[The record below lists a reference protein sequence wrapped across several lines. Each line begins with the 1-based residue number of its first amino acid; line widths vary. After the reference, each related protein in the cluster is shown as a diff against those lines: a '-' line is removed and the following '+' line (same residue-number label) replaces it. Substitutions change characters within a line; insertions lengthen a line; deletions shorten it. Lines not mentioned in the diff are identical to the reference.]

1 MTSVVLRA
9 ACDHPIGTGHLRRCL
24 TLARELISRGTSAL
38 VVSDDNPTTRSV
50 LDAVSDVPHRLV
62 TSGSPL
68 AAFSDDAGVLVVDV
82 PAGPHDENL
91 NRQLEREIAELDR
104 AGMAVVSL
112 GHSIV
117 DSGHLRAVIDLYPAQ
132 QLAAANYVEGPDYLI
147 LRPEFHG
154 AASQHVQ
161 QEDAIFVAMG
171 GTDPL
176 DLTRTALRALGQAGL
191 GLTVHAVVGTGYKAS
206 SESLEAAAER
216 SGLKVHV
223 HRELDASS
231 LATLMLRCRAAVVA
245 FGTMAYELMALGVPV
260 LALTHYRW
268 QQPSAAFFEELGA
281 LEEVGCAESGV
292 DIDALAGRLR
302 AALGDTAR
310 LEFLSRRGPQVV
322 DGAGAERV
330 ATLLE
335 SFTAESQVRGLDEL
349 YVLAHPGDEVFG
361 CGGSI
366 LHKTAAGLR
375 VGVAILGEGTS
386 SRHDVAATP
395 SQEHEE
401 RLAIASALQQVTD
414 GLGISA
420 LYYFR
425 YPDNR
430 FDRYDLLDLVR
441 TVETVVQRHRPTTVV
456 THHPADLNIDHRLT
470 FEAVA
475 IATRPTMET
484 TVERLVSVEVP
495 SSSDWGL
502 SPNSGSFN
510 PNLFIDISSVLETK
524 LRLAAI
530 YCSEV
535 RPPPHPRSL
544 DGLRTRAAHW
554 GHLSGLVAAEAF
566 VSHRQIE
573 RER

>member
-38 VVSDDNPTTRSV
+38 VVSDDNSTARSV
-50 LDAVSDVPHRLV
+50 LAVASDVPHRLV
-62 TSGSPL
+62 PSESSLATS
-68 AAFSDDAGVLVVDV
+68 ADDAAVLVVDI
-82 PAGPHDENL
+82 PAGPHDPTR
-91 NRQLEREIAELDR
+91 NRRLEQEIAELDQ

-117 DSGHLRAVIDLYPAQ
+117 HSGHLRAVIDLYPSQ
-132 QLAAANYVEGPDYLI
+132 ELAAANYVEGPDYLI
-147 LRPEFHG
+147 LRPEFLG
-154 AASQHVQ
+154 AASRHVQ

-176 DLTRTALRALGQAGL
+176 DLTMTALRALGRVGL
-191 GLTVHAVVGTGYKAS
+191 GSTVHIVVGTGYKTS
-206 SESLEAAAER
+206 IQSLEETAWR
-216 SGLKVHV
+216 CGLKVHV
-223 HRELDASS
+223 HRELDADS
-231 LATLMLRCRAAVVA
+231 LATLMLRCRAAIVA

-268 QQPSAAFFEELGA
+268 QQPSAAFFEQLGA
-281 LEEVGCAESGV
+281 LYEVGCAESGV
-292 DIDALAGRLR
+292 DIEALADRLR
-302 AALGDTAR
+302 AALSDRAR
-310 LEFLSRRGPQVV
+310 LASLSRRGPRVV
-322 DGAGAERV
+322 DGVGAERV
-330 ATLLE
+330 AVLLE
-335 SFTAESQVRGLDEL
+335 SFAAESRVRSLDEL
-349 YVLAHPGDEVFG
+349 YILAHPGDEVFG

-366 LHKTAAGLR
+366 LRKTAAGLR
-375 VGVAILGEGTS
+375 VGVAILGQGTS
-386 SRHDVAATP
+386 SRHGLAATP

-401 RLAIASALQQVTD
+401 RIAISSALQQVTD

-430 FDRYDLLDLVR
+430 FDRHDLLDLAK
-441 TVETVVQRHRPTTVV
+441 TVETVVQRHQPATVF

-475 IATRPTMET
+475 IATRPTAEI
-484 TVERLVSVEVP
+484 TVERLVSIEVP

-502 SPNSGSFN
+502 SSESRSFS
-510 PNLFIDISSVLETK
+510 PNLFIDIDGTLETK

-530 YCSEV
+530 YRSEI
-535 RPPPHPRSL
+535 RLPPHPQSL
-544 DGLRTRAAHW
+544 DGLRTRAVHW

-566 VSHRQIE
+566 FLHRQIE